1 MKSRCLLRSRHRL
14 FTYQAYVQEI
24 DKESNRIN
32 NPRIGLADSNTR
44 PQTNPSISSSD
55 GIGDLEGVPDT
66 RSGGSVLEA
75 PPGAEEGALPR
86 KREPVQP
93 LKQLAHGS
101 HSPASVVRYALS
113 QTLAHGS
120 LTPPQAA
127 SGMPSLSNPYR
138 VTGTLENS
146 RTVPSGSPERTS
158 ASPMRTASALA
169 PA

>member
-1 MKSRCLLRSRHRL
+1 MYERRAGRASQQPGTPDSGKLTREGNHLPTPISTS
-14 FTYQAYVQEI
+14 
-24 DKESNRIN
+24 
-32 NPRIGLADSNTR
+32 PRGRR
-44 PQTNPSISSSD
+44 PR
-55 GIGDLEGVPDT
+55 GRPDT

-158 ASPMRTASALA
+158 ASPMSTASAPA